1 MNAPFK
7 ASEYVTLA
15 VLLICADVQT
25 GFAQTANTS
34 TLPGRSAVQA
44 DRNLLVQA
52 ASASLTTPG
61 ANQTQRVALVI
72 GNAAYKDAPLSNPV
86 NDARAFAQALQE
98 SGFSVILRENT
109 DQRGML
115 AALRE
120 FGDRL
125 KAGGTGLFY
134 YAGHGMQIKGRNYLI
149 PIGANVEREDEIAY
163 STVDAQAV
171 LDKMEAAGNPSNI
184 MILDACRNNPFVRN
198 SRNSQSGLSQMDAP
212 AGTLVAFSTAPGAV
226 ASDGTGT
233 NGLYTQHL
241 LQAVRQPGSK
251 VEDVFKQVRANVRR
265 ESQGKQIPWEVTSLE
280 GDFYFK
286 GVPAASG
293 SVSPGATNAEV
304 EAALWDAVKAS
315 ELALEVRAYLG
326 RYPNGRYADLA
337 RQRLAQLQLA
347 PVAFAAPA
355 SLQSLPALP
364 AQQPASSSASAR
376 YSVGDSWTYSNEDL
390 LAGKQS
396 SYSRKVSGLASNGDA
411 TLNDGAVLVSGS
423 GQIKYFRNAE
433 RERFYTDGY
442 RQIPTQ
448 LRAGFKEPLSYS
460 IRSKYKDGSER
471 TFSASGTLE
480 VLGREKIITPAG
492 QFMAWRIKRV
502 VRGADEK
509 GAELLGEQTLWYA
522 PEINNFV
529 AQETSDTNVTSG
541 KTVMRNRATLQ
552 SFNLTDA
559 TAMNLARANMA
570 QAANQ
575 PGGVAFASAGSATS
589 STNSASD
596 QAAIDRRTE
605 ELLASIAVQR
615 ISTATA
621 TVAAPA
627 KPAGASNKLGFT
639 TGDRW
644 RYQNVDKYKGEV
656 VSNFSYSVDKIL
668 PNGDMA
674 WNKGNIVTS
683 PEGNFRRDVNNSF
696 ERRDYSQQA
705 DMVPKELRAGYQQ
718 DVRFTVTARRGADN
732 FDFTEDYKGT
742 LTVKGKEKI
751 RVPAGE
757 FEAYKVERVTDFTGV
772 QTNGNGRWYGR
783 NIVVGW
789 YVPELRNFVA
799 RDHEHR
805 VGSSPP
811 SRDRVEL
818 TSFSVRGAETLA
830 QR

>member
-1 MNAPFK
+1 MNPPFK
-7 ASEYVTLA
+7 TTEYVTLA
-15 VLLICADVQT
+15 VLLMCADLHSS
-25 GFAQTANTS
+25 FAQTA
-34 TLPGRSAVQA
+34 PGSAVPSRSTVQG

-52 ASASLTTPG
+52 VAATTALPA

-72 GNAAYKDAPLSNPV
+72 GNAAYKDAPLSNPI

-125 KAGGTGLFY
+125 RAGGTGLFY

-184 MILDACRNNPFVRN
+184 MILDACRNNPFLRS
-198 SRNSQSGLSQMDAP
+198 SRGGQSGLSQMEAP

-241 LQAVRQPGSK
+241 LNAVRQPGSK
-251 VEDVFKQVRANVRR
+251 VEDVFKQVRANVRK

-286 GVPAASG
+286 GAPAASAA
-293 SVSPGATNAEV
+293 SSAGAASTEV
-304 EAALWDAVKAS
+304 ETALWEAVRTS

-337 RQRLAQLQLA
+337 RQRLAQLQPAL
-347 PVAFAAPA
+347 VTTAAP
-355 SLQSLPALP
+355 LPPPALP
-364 AQQPASSSASAR
+364 
-376 YSVGDSWTYSNEDL
+376 
-390 LAGKQS
+390 
-396 SYSRKVSGLASNGDA
+396 
-411 TLNDGAVLVSGS
+411 
-423 GQIKYFRNAE
+423 
-433 RERFYTDGY
+433 
-442 RQIPTQ
+442 TQ
-448 LRAGFKEPLSYS
+448 
-460 IRSKYKDGSER
+460 
-471 TFSASGTLE
+471 
-480 VLGREKIITPAG
+480 
-492 QFMAWRIKRV
+492 RV
-502 VRGADEK
+502 
-509 GAELLGEQTLWYA
+509 
-522 PEINNFV
+522 
-529 AQETSDTNVTSG
+529 
-541 KTVMRNRATLQ
+541 
-552 SFNLTDA
+552 
-559 TAMNLARANMA
+559 
-570 QAANQ
+570 
-575 PGGVAFASAGSATS
+575 
-589 STNSASD
+589 
-596 QAAIDRRTE
+596 
-605 ELLASIAVQR
+605 
-615 ISTATA
+615 STATA
-621 TVAAPA
+621 PT
-627 KPAGASNKLGFT
+627 KPPGASNKLGFT

-656 VSNFSYSVDKIL
+656 VANFSYSVDKIL

-705 DMVPKELRAGYQQ
+705 DMVPNELRAGYKQ

-732 FDFTEDYKGT
+732 FEFTEEYKGT

-757 FEAYKVERVTDFTGV
+757 FEAYKVERITDFSGV
-772 QTNGNGRWYGR
+772 QTNGNGRWYGH
-783 NIVVGW
+783 NTVIGW

-811 SRDRVEL
+811 TRERVEL

>member
-1 MNAPFK
+1 MNPPFK
-7 ASEYVTLA
+7 TTEYVTLA
-15 VLLICADVQT
+15 VLLMCADLHSS
-25 GFAQTANTS
+25 FAQTA
-34 TLPGRSAVQA
+34 PGSAVPSRSTVQG

-52 ASASLTTPG
+52 VAATTALPA

-72 GNAAYKDAPLSNPV
+72 GNAAYKDAPLSNPI

-125 KAGGTGLFY
+125 RAGGTGLFY

-184 MILDACRNNPFVRN
+184 MILDACRNNPFLRS
-198 SRNSQSGLSQMDAP
+198 SRGGQSGLSQMEAP

-241 LQAVRQPGSK
+241 LNAVRQPGSK
-251 VEDVFKQVRANVRR
+251 VEDVFKQVRANVRK

-286 GVPAASG
+286 GAPAASAA
-293 SVSPGATNAEV
+293 SSAGAASTEV
-304 EAALWDAVKAS
+304 ETALWEAVRTS

-337 RQRLAQLQLA
+337 RQRLAQLQPAL
-347 PVAFAAPA
+347 VTTAAP
-355 SLQSLPALP
+355 LPLPALP
-364 AQQPASSSASAR
+364 
-376 YSVGDSWTYSNEDL
+376 
-390 LAGKQS
+390 
-396 SYSRKVSGLASNGDA
+396 
-411 TLNDGAVLVSGS
+411 
-423 GQIKYFRNAE
+423 
-433 RERFYTDGY
+433 
-442 RQIPTQ
+442 TQ
-448 LRAGFKEPLSYS
+448 
-460 IRSKYKDGSER
+460 
-471 TFSASGTLE
+471 
-480 VLGREKIITPAG
+480 
-492 QFMAWRIKRV
+492 RV
-502 VRGADEK
+502 
-509 GAELLGEQTLWYA
+509 
-522 PEINNFV
+522 
-529 AQETSDTNVTSG
+529 
-541 KTVMRNRATLQ
+541 
-552 SFNLTDA
+552 
-559 TAMNLARANMA
+559 
-570 QAANQ
+570 
-575 PGGVAFASAGSATS
+575 
-589 STNSASD
+589 
-596 QAAIDRRTE
+596 
-605 ELLASIAVQR
+605 
-615 ISTATA
+615 STATA
-621 TVAAPA
+621 PT
-627 KPAGASNKLGFT
+627 KPPGASNKLGFT

-656 VSNFSYSVDKIL
+656 VANFSYSVDKIL

-705 DMVPKELRAGYQQ
+705 DMVPNELRAGYKQ

-732 FDFTEDYKGT
+732 FEFTEEYKGT

-757 FEAYKVERVTDFTGV
+757 FEAYKVERITDFSGV
-772 QTNGNGRWYGR
+772 QTNGNGRWYGH
-783 NIVVGW
+783 NTVIGW

-811 SRDRVEL
+811 TRERVEL

>member
-1 MNAPFK
+1 MTAPFK

-15 VLLICADVQT
+15 LLLMCADLQS
-25 GFAQTANTS
+25 GFAQTATGS
-34 TLPGRSAVQA
+34 TLPSRSASQG

-52 ASASLTTPG
+52 AAANPALPG
-61 ANQTQRVALVI
+61 NNHMQRVALVI

-125 KAGGTGLFY
+125 RAGGTGLFY

-184 MILDACRNNPFVRN
+184 MILDACRNNPFARS
-198 SRNSQSGLSQMDAP
+198 SRNAQSGLSQMDAP

-226 ASDGTGT
+226 ASDGTGA

-241 LQAVRQPGSK
+241 LTAVRQSGSK

-286 GVPAASG
+286 GTPSGGPGGAS
-293 SVSPGATNAEV
+293 VEV
-304 EAALWDAVKAS
+304 ETALWDAVKAS
-315 ELALEVRAYLG
+315 EMALEVKAYLG
-326 RYPNGRYADLA
+326 RYPNGRYAELA
-337 RQRLAQLQLA
+337 RQRLIQLQPALVA
-347 PVAFAAPA
+347 MATPSPLPPVSTQQAAANNAPA
-355 SLQSLPALP
+355 
-364 AQQPASSSASAR
+364 R
-376 YSVGDSWTYSNEDL
+376 YAIGDSWTFSNEDQL
-390 LAGKQS
+390 TGKRS
-396 SYSRKVSGLASNGDA
+396 SFSRKVSSIASNGDA
-411 TLNDGAVLVSGS
+411 LMNDGALITSASGHT
-423 GQIKYFRNAE
+423 KYLRNAE

-442 RQIPTQ
+442 RQIPSQ
-448 LRAGFKEPLSYS
+448 LRAGFREPVSYS
-460 IRSKYKDGSER
+460 IRSKYKDGSEK
-471 TFSASGTLE
+471 TFTGSGAFE
-480 VLGREKIITPAG
+480 VLGREKITVPAG

-502 VRGADEK
+502 VRGADER

-522 PEINNFV
+522 PEINSFV
-529 AQETSDTNVTSG
+529 AQEAAETSTKNGNAVS
-541 KTVMRNRATLQ
+541 KTRQALQ
-552 SFNLTDA
+552 SFSLTDA
-559 TAMNLARANMA
+559 AAMNGARANMA
-570 QAANQ
+570 QAASLS
-575 PGGVAFASAGSATS
+575 GGVSFAQFALDPSATPA
-589 STNSASD
+589 SASD

-605 ELLASIAVQR
+605 ELLASISAQGV
-615 ISTATA
+615 SSPG
-621 TVAAPA
+621 VARP
-627 KPAGASNKLGFT
+627 PGASNRLGFT

-668 PNGDMA
+668 PNGDMS
-674 WNKGNIVTS
+674 WNKGNIITS
-683 PEGNFRRDVNNSF
+683 PEGNFRRDVNTTF
-696 ERRDYSQQA
+696 ERRDYSQQS
-705 DMVPKELRAGYQQ
+705 DMVPAELRVGYKQ

-732 FDFTEDYKGT
+732 FEYTEEFKGT
-742 LTVKGKEKI
+742 LTVKGKERV

-757 FEAYKVERVTDFTGV
+757 FEAYKIERNTDFTGV
-772 QTNGNGRWYGR
+772 QTNGNGRWYGH
-783 NIVVGW
+783 NTVIGW

-818 TSFSVRGAETLA
+818 TSFSVRGAEKLA